1 MPQESHLVVM
11 RVSFVL
17 FLSPQLFVP
26 HKTLLAELN
35 VPLAPV
41 ANHQALLV
49 QLVHF
54 VFLAI
59 QILFG
64 MCESSLGNPIRAG
77 FVHFDFVA
85 LNLLLGSLHL
95 EVQRA
100 ADVFDP
106 RT

>member
-1 MPQESHLVVM
+1 MAQESHLLVM
-11 RVSFVL
+11 
-17 FLSPQLFVP
+17 PQLFVP
-26 HKTLLAELN
+26 HSTLRAELN

-49 QLVHF
+49 QFVHF

-59 QILFG
+59 GILFG
-64 MCESSLGNPIRAG
+64 MCESSLGDPIRAG

-95 EVQRA
+95 GSA
-100 ADVFDP
+100 ASGGRF
-106 RT
+106 